1 MIESTEEIFKNYKYL
16 YNYRKRLKQLLV
28 SYKGGKC
35 EICGYDKCISA
46 LEFHHKNPKDKDF
59 SISSGKYL
67 SIQKCKQEVD
77 KCILVCS
84 NCHRELHD
92 IEYQKIQSQLI
103 NKEKQ
108 AFIEI
113 MNNRDKYSIKH
124 VPNSYLYLKDTNILV
139 DIENNMSRKD
149 IFKKYHIN
157 NRTFNRFLKENN
169 ITYKP
174 KKIIRNKP
182 TKQELLKLLENNSK
196 SGIGRMFGVTCNAV
210 SKWCKKYEI

>member
-92 IEYQKIQSQLI
+92 IEYQKI
-103 NKEKQ
+103 
-108 AFIEI
+108 
-113 MNNRDKYSIKH
+113 
-124 VPNSYLYLKDTNILV
+124 
-139 DIENNMSRKD
+139 
-149 IFKKYHIN
+149 
-157 NRTFNRFLKENN
+157 
-169 ITYKP
+169 
-174 KKIIRNKP
+174 
-182 TKQELLKLLENNSK
+182 
-196 SGIGRMFGVTCNAV
+196 
-210 SKWCKKYEI
+210 